1 MSKLVITEDLISTL
15 INETAPLVSQA
26 TGWELDIASL
36 QSRVLPKDQG
46 YEAIVEGKLRLL
58 GLQVSPGRD
67 LVTRTAEYLVES
79 NVLAAYEPLANEL
92 MVIRENVDDSNLD
105 GLRLVLAH
113 ELTHRGQHVN
123 HPELFERVNRIL
135 VSMLKGAE
143 AGTID
148 LQRTL
153 KYFEEV
159 KPLMTLIE
167 SHASYIQG
175 VIGRQHYPDAQ
186 IEQHFTLPVLLF
198 RVLGFGKT
206 AQYTEGLPQVSAAM
220 QQGTIDRLFRGEAG
234 L

>member
-1 MSKLVITEDLISTL
+1 MSKLTITEELITSL
-15 INETAPLVSQA
+15 IGETAPLVSQA
-26 TGWELDIASL
+26 TGWGLDIPSMK
-36 QSRVLPKDQG
+36 SRVLPKDQG
-46 YEAIVEGKLRLL
+46 YEAIVEDKLRLL

-67 LVTRTAEYLVES
+67 LITRTAEYLVES

-92 MVIRENVDDSNLD
+92 MVIRENVDDSNPD

-135 VSMLKGAE
+135 VTMLRGAE
-143 AGTID
+143 SAAMD
-148 LQRTL
+148 LQQTL

-175 VIGRQHYPDAQ
+175 IIHQKHYPNAQ
-186 IEQHFTLPVLLF
+186 IEQHFTLPVLIF

-206 AQYTEGLPQVSAAM
+206 SQYTEGLPQVTRAM
-220 QQGTIDRLFRGEAG
+220 QQGSIDRLFRGEAG
-234 L
+234 V